1 MAKLA
6 DDFSEPAEPE
16 ISVLIVDDDPELA
29 AEMAIAL
36 SDYGMR
42 TLTAG
47 DLPTA
52 LAILADQH
60 PNAIVLD
67 QRLGLVD
74 VVPRLPEFRRLSSAP
89 ILILS
94 GNRLEADRIV
104 ALELGADDFLVKP
117 ISGRELVARLRAH
130 LRRLSA
136 PAARDGGLKAAEPG
150 KWRLSVTERRLLK
163 PNGEPLPLTSAEFEL
178 LAALME
184 VAGQTVGRDTLTR
197 RVLNRRWQP
206 EDRSLDNLVLRL
218 RQKFG
223 PGGENTILTVRNQG
237 YLFTA
242 FPE

>member
-6 DDFSEPAEPE
+6 DDFSEPVEPE

-136 PAARDGGLKAAEPG
+136 PAARDAGLKAAKPG

>member
-1 MAKLA
+1 VAKLT
-6 DDFSEPAEPE
+6 DDAAEPVEPE
-16 ISVLIVDDDPELA
+16 ISVLIVEDDPDLA
-29 AEMAIAL
+29 AELAIAL

-47 DLPTA
+47 DLQTA
-52 LAILADQH
+52 LAILAEQH
-60 PNAIVLD
+60 PNAVVLD

-130 LRRLSA
+130 LRRLGA
-136 PAARDGGLKAAEPG
+136 PAARESGLRSTENG

-163 PNGEPLPLTSAEFEL
+163 PNGEPLALTSAEFEL
-178 LAALME
+178 LATLME